1 MGRFKKWTWEE
12 SLVDENGQLS
22 EIGSPEMTPALISN
36 RGLVR
41 VVHIRIRMVETKK
54 NWFVVAVDEESVNIV
69 FHSFDDGE
77 LINF

>member
-1 MGRFKKWTWEE
+1 
-12 SLVDENGQLS
+12 
-22 EIGSPEMTPALISN
+22 MTPALISN